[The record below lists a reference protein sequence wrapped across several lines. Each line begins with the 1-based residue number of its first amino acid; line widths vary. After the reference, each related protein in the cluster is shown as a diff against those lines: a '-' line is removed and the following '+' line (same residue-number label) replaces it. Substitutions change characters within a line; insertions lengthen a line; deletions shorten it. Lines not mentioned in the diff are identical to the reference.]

1 MLPPGWRPL
10 VAGCGISPPVHHVIR
25 WERGLKPALQILP
38 LSVSSYSSS
47 SHSGGTFCADQ
58 TGNIVS
64 DWRSEPSSGNTK
76 RLSSSLSTFQSCS
89 LFGPPSHPQKFRAVW
104 VWLPP
109 SQDAPP
115 SPEAPP
121 SWRRRVK
128 MLRRR
133 WWTPSARLASPA
145 SSSAPPSVSEH
156 SCTARC
162 SSTWPPKHTEQ
173 ERHPT
178 SSEPHPQSLI
188 DLTNTTRIG
197 QSVDE

>member
-1 MLPPGWRPL
+1 MRTLSQTDSSLSGVTTGLASWWLAAVSDLPSIMLSDGNGASNQRCRFCPSVFPVTPVL
-10 VAGCGISPPVHHVIR
+10 PKAGG
-25 WERGLKPALQILP
+25 K
-38 LSVSSYSSS
+38 
-47 SHSGGTFCADQ
+47 FCADH

-76 RLSSSLSTFQSCS
+76 RFSSSLTTSQSCS

-115 SPEAPP
+115 SPGAPP

-173 ERHPT
+173 ELQPT
-178 SSEPHPQSLI
+178 CSEPHPSH
-188 DLTNTTRIG
+188 
-197 QSVDE
+197 